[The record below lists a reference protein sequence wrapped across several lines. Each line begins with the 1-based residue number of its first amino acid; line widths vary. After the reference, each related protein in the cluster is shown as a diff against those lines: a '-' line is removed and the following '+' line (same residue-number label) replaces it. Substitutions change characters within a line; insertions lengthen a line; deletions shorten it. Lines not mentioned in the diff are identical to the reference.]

1 MCIRDSTQG
10 ALSHLYRSH
19 EWTTDAERPKLLM
32 SVGVPDAPR
41 SLTATAGNGQI
52 TLNWANTE
60 ADGDAIDA
68 ASWSVYRGTAA
79 GGEVLLQSGITTN
92 TFTDNTVASG
102 QDYFYYVI
110 ATNGSGDSSPSNEVG
125 PVRSLFGPPAPITV
139 TEGIG

>member
-60 ADGDAIDA
+60 ADGDAVDA
-68 ASWSVYRGTAA
+68 TSWSIYRGTAS
-79 GGEVLLQSGITTN
+79 GGELQIATNITTN
-92 TFTDNTVASG
+92 SFVDT
-102 QDYFYYVI
+102 
-110 ATNGSGDSSPSNEVG
+110 
-125 PVRSLFGPPAPITV
+125 TV
-139 TEGIG
+139 T